1 MENAIAA
8 QMRHLARESRNAS
21 RVLARLRPELKNQ
34 ALIAM
39 ADGFLARTE
48 ELVAANGLDLEAA
61 RAKGL
66 SDAMVDRLVLN
77 PKRIAAMAE
86 GVRQVASLP
95 DPVGSIS
102 DMTTRPNGIQVGR
115 MRVPIGVIGIIYESR
130 PNVTADAASLCLKS
144 GNACILRGGS
154 EAIHSNGAIARVMVE
169 AASQAGIPKAAIQV
183 VPTTDRQAVVAL
195 LHLDTLIDLII
206 PRGGKSLIETV
217 VRESRIQVIKHYDG
231 ICHVY
236 VDRSADQGQALK
248 ILVNSKAQRT
258 GVCNAAES
266 LLVHRD
272 IAPEFLPKAAEA
284 LAGAGVEMRAS
295 PEALPLLT
303 TGRVVPATEEDFR
316 TEFLALTMA
325 VGVVGSTG
333 EAIAWIN
340 DHGSQH
346 TDTIVTQEHSSAM
359 RFLREV
365 DSACCH
371 VNCSTRFSDGGEYG
385 LGCEIGISTDK
396 LHARGPM
403 GLVELTSQKWIV
415 FGDGQVRG

>member
-415 FGDGQVRG
+415 FGDGQARG